1 VVAKLKLSV
10 AYLLGLFFVYSVN
23 FSFLPTYSGRFVLF
37 FLLCFHL
44 VIIQLNKPNSLPTNY
59 VYLLLGF
66 SFFTLWCLAI
76 TIVSNTNNYSLLIAS
91 TLFFLEGILGTLL
104 LVGYL
109 NFHQVQGARLFCLF
123 VDVITLQA
131 LFIVIYFVSP
141 SFKEL
146 AAFLVPAEESNVK
159 GLASLIRSRGL
170 THSASATLS
179 LVQAAGG
186 FVLLYLVA
194 LKQIKR
200 PLWMVGLALLHI
212 VISVILTGRTGIL
225 LLALGFIGG
234 PLVAVLSG
242 RLTKNLL
249 KILVAAPILL
259 FFGFLALN
267 FLYTNLLGGFQTSWG
282 QDGFDYMLTW
292 ATREF
297 TGGSEGRRFAILE
310 VLQRMW
316 VFPVSDISLFFG
328 DPSSWGN
335 IPSDVGIVRLLN
347 ATGLIG
353 TLFFYVPFLL
363 LFLFLIRGANS
374 PTDKV
379 FLGLLVFFLLLAE
392 FKEPFLLKLYVIK
405 TVIIIFCATQQEKL
419 LKRN

>member
-1 VVAKLKLSV
+1 MAITNVSNAN
-10 AYLLGLFFVYSVN
+10 N
-23 FSFLPTYSGRFVLF
+23 FS
-37 FLLCFHL
+37 
-44 VIIQLNKPNSLPTNY
+44 IM
-59 VYLLLGF
+59 
-66 SFFTLWCLAI
+66 
-76 TIVSNTNNYSLLIAS
+76 IAS
-91 TLFFLEGILGTLL
+91 ALFLIEGVVGTLL

-109 NFHQVQGARLFCLF
+109 NYHQVQGSRLLCLL
-123 VDVITLQA
+123 VDVIALQA
-131 LFIVIYFVSP
+131 LFVVIYFVSP

-159 GLASLIRSRGL
+159 GLSALIRSRGL

-179 LVQAAGG
+179 LVQASGG
-186 FVLLYLVA
+186 FILLYLIA

-200 PLWMVGLALLHI
+200 PLWIVSLALLLI
-212 VISVILTGRTGIL
+212 VISVILTGRTGII

-242 RLTKNLL
+242 RLTKNMLR
-249 KILVAAPILL
+249 ILVAAPILL
-259 FFGFLALN
+259 FSGLLALN

-297 TGGSEGRRFAILE
+297 TGGGGGSRFAILE
-310 VLQRMW
+310 ALQRMW
-316 VFPVSDISLFFG
+316 IFPVSDMGLFFG

-347 ATGLIG
+347 ATGMIG

-363 LFLFLIRGANS
+363 LFLFLVRGAGS
-374 PTDKV
+374 YTDKV
-379 FLGLLVFFLLLAE
+379 FLGLLVFFLILAE

-405 TVIIIFCATQQEKL
+405 IVIIIFCATQQEKI